1 MSKTKTCS
9 RHYRALRKNVLEKT
23 EKEKKLDD
31 LFEKIRAIEQE
42 NKKAKAEEAPVSK
55 TDGVLDKNIEEAA
68 KAPSEKKRSYVV
80 KKLPEKRTRLAQYKF
95 SEEQEL
101 PEFYI
106 LNDDRTKD
114 IVNYEEF
121 LNNFISMIESVQDQ
135 FSYCSSRLSEAD
147 KEIQDFLH
155 ELRQPKKNAYEGF
168 KLYQLGHHLE
178 IKRQAYKNSIN
189 ILRPLTRLYNEE
201 SLTQMKNAAEL
212 LRTAIKECSNR
223 IYMQKSNLKLPVGD
237 AFRAL
242 SKDEQSLIKENYEK
256 SRQALKQKRG

>member
-80 KKLPEKRTRLAQYKF
+80 KKLPEKRTKLAQYKF

-106 LNDDRTKD
+106 
-114 IVNYEEF
+114 

-256 SRQALKQKRG
+256 TRQALKQKRG